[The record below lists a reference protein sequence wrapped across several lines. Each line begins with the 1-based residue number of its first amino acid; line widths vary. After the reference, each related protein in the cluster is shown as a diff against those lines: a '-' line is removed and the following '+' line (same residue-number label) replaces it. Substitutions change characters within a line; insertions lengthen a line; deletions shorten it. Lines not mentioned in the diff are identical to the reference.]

1 MIISVRNTRWMKKH
15 IPSWTDSG
23 ENTQN
28 AYTYT
33 HAHTSD
39 VFQLA
44 ASVHAYYAPH
54 PARSGT
60 TTFPM
65 TSVNPSTS
73 LQSHTSCTLSVF
85 PVHKTTSV
93 LSNVKCP
100 VYLYS
105 FKLCNICKTI
115 LLNSLD
121 SLKNTYIYIY
131 IYIYIQLYQI
141 LVMAKEIS

>member
-1 MIISVRNTRWMKKH
+1 MNEEAYSQLIWFGWEYTKCIH
-15 IPSWTDSG
+15 IHTC
-23 ENTQN
+23 
-28 AYTYT
+28 T
-33 HAHTSD
+33 H
-39 VFQLA
+39 LPCLPA
-44 ASVHAYYAPH
+44 ASVHASYAPH
-54 PARSGT
+54 PAGSGT
-60 TTFPM
+60 ATFPT
-65 TSVNPSTS
+65 TSVNPSSTS
-73 LQSHTSCTLSVF
+73 SQSHTNCTLSVF

-131 IYIYIQLYQI
+131 IYLF
-141 LVMAKEIS
+141 SCTRS